1 MIREYEKVI
10 IKSSGIAGE
19 VVDIFEVDG
28 KRMFT
33 VESDERGV
41 PGGIGFEGDYK
52 LFHCREEEL
61 QVRHN
66 A

>member
-1 MIREYEKVI
+1 MIREYDKVI

-19 VVDIFEVDG
+19 VVDIFEVNG
-28 KRMFT
+28 EKLFT

-41 PGGIGFEGDYK
+41 PAGIGIEGDYK

-61 QVRHN
+61 QVRDN

>member
-52 LFHCREEEL
+52 LFHCREEER

>member
-1 MIREYEKVI
+1 MIREYDKVI

-19 VVDIFEVDG
+19 VVDIFEVNG
-28 KRMFT
+28 EKLFT
-33 VESDERGV
+33 VESDNRGV
-41 PGGIGFEGDYK
+41 LGGIGFEGDYK

-61 QVRHN
+61 QVRDN

>member
-1 MIREYEKVI
+1 MIREYDKVI
-10 IKSSGIAGE
+10 IKSSGVAGE
-19 VVDIFEVDG
+19 VVDIFEVDD
-28 KRMFT
+28 KKMFT
-33 VESDERGV
+33 VESDARGV

-61 QVRHN
+61 QVRDN